1 MAYCLLGLVQVN
13 MPMMYGE
20 GQRAF
25 NRLQLEI
32 LKKSNEHSI
41 FAWELPGAPTHQSAA
56 VLEPSPRGFQGASD
70 IKSIPSQRP
79 LEASSHE
86 ITNNGLRITL
96 PVIRIGQDRIIG
108 LLDCRTKSD
117 AIVGIWL
124 ETADNGRYRRLPGSR
139 LAIVTDGDAEEAELL
154 DLYLLVD
161 NTDEES
167 VGERHCRIRFPEILS
182 NVGCFVN
189 GVFLFSGGSVT
200 KIKEPYPIISPRT
213 VNGIFK
219 KVMEPYQLLRL
230 DSVKDQHAAEV
241 LSHAHT
247 RYLLEELVLEEGYSV
262 RIGLGIPEI
271 PETVILEVL
280 LLHGLPQM
288 LVEEEYVGTRL
299 DHFKLA
305 AYNAGKFD
313 EFQFKGWSLREDSA
327 LGYGIVVLTSGKK
340 RLVNGRPEWAI
351 AIKVFRCHCGRAQW
365 KRDSCICDISFLK
378 WRRLGRQ
385 GPEGF
390 ECGGSVCTA
399 CKRHILSVRAPL
411 CICHACHPAPVEKEE
426 IERFQ
431 RWVCDECKQLVDQ
444 ASGMHYLEC
453 PCSICERDSRSET
466 FSPLAWLACETNH

>member
-20 GQRAF
+20 GERAF

-41 FAWELPGAPTHQSAA
+41 FAWELPGAPNHHSVA
-56 VLEPSPRGFQGASD
+56 VLAPSPKGFQGASEL
-70 IKSIPSQRP
+70 KSISSQRP

-86 ITNNGLRITL
+86 VTNNGLRITL

-124 ETADNGRYRRLPGSR
+124 ETADNGRYRRLAGSR
-139 LAIVTDGDAEEAELL
+139 LAAVTNDDAEDAELV

-161 NTDEES
+161 NSDEES
-167 VGERHCRIRFPEILS
+167 VSERRCQIRFPEILS
-182 NVGCFVN
+182 DVGCFVN
-189 GVFLFSGGSVT
+189 GVFLFSGGTVT
-200 KIKEPYPIISPRT
+200 KIKEPYPIISLRM
-213 VNGIFK
+213 VNGYYK

-247 RYLLEELVLEEGYSV
+247 QYLLEELVLEEGYSV

-271 PETVILEVL
+271 PETVIVEVL
-280 LLHGLPQM
+280 LLNGLPQM
-288 LVEEEYVGTRL
+288 LVEYEYIGTEL
-299 DHFKLA
+299 GLFKLA

-313 EFQFKGWSLREDSA
+313 EFEVKGWSLQEESA
-327 LGYGIVVLTSGKK
+327 LSDSIVVLTSAKK
-340 RLVNGRPEWAI
+340 RLVDGRLEWAI

-365 KRDSCICDISFLK
+365 NRDSCICDLYHRK

-385 GPEGF
+385 GPEGL
-390 ECGGSVCTA
+390 ECGGSICAA
-399 CKRHILSVRAPL
+399 CKRHILLVQAPP
-411 CICHACHPAPVEKEE
+411 CICCACHTAPVAEKE

-453 PCSICERDSRSET
+453 PCSVCERDSRSET
-466 FSPLAWLACETNH
+466 S